1 MQEERLPEI
10 RAGAVCHVSRTGRGW
25 DWETTTLMDVLEQQE
40 FILLSLLLLS
50 VLLKK
55 ELYSLFEKRKKMP
68 ASVSQNERNPCV
80 RK

>member
-1 MQEERLPEI
+1 
-10 RAGAVCHVSRTGRGW
+10 
-25 DWETTTLMDVLEQQE
+25 MDVLEQPE